1 MGLVLQSLDIKVETA
16 TASIEDDRRHILN
29 SIVGKAE
36 KDSYDAPESMHEKY
50 DSLNNLIHSTFATS
64 QGALQAARQEGS
76 GTWQNVLIAMSK
88 ATDIEKISFD
98 FGYGW
103 DNILAA
109 EAMELI
115 SHLPTALQRL
125 HLAEANFG
133 PHFVHALADWIDKAN
148 DHEII
153 LISASCINGDDDS
166 NSNTI
171 SNSNPNPNLA
181 RERISKPRLFTML
194 ASLVLA
200 PVRNRASRVARRKLA
215 KAVASKDSIKKV
227 KVCDTDYFLG
237 SEDER
242 IWGENLFEPL
252 QWVGDDSC

>member
-1 MGLVLQSLDIKVETA
+1 MYELYLALLVERKLGFPRVWAAYTAHKHLSKVGGGYNDETLEAVGIVHGVRGAPCDLNSRVTALREAYFPMGLVFQSLDIKVETA

-36 KDSYDAPESMHEKY
+36 KDLDDAPESMHEKY

-76 GTWQNVLIAMSK
+76 GTWQNFLIAMSK

-148 DHEII
+148 DLEII
-153 LISASCINGDDDS
+153 LISSSCINGDDNS

-181 RERISKPRLFTML
+181 RERILKP
-194 ASLVLA
+194 
-200 PVRNRASRVARRKLA
+200 
-215 KAVASKDSIKKV
+215 
-227 KVCDTDYFLG
+227 
-237 SEDER
+237 
-242 IWGENLFEPL
+242 
-252 QWVGDDSC
+252 

>member
-1 MGLVLQSLDIKVETA
+1 M
-16 TASIEDDRRHILN
+16 
-29 SIVGKAE
+29 
-36 KDSYDAPESMHEKY
+36 
-50 DSLNNLIHSTFATS
+50 
-64 QGALQAARQEGS
+64 
-76 GTWQNVLIAMSK
+76 WQNVLIAMSK

-103 DNILAA
+103 DNNILAA

-115 SHLPTALQRL
+115 SYQPTALQRH
-125 HLAEANFG
+125 HLAEATFG
-133 PHFVHALADWIDKAN
+133 PRFVHALADWIAKAN
-148 DHEII
+148 DLEII
-153 LISASCINGDDDS
+153 LISSSCINGDDDDS

-171 SNSNPNPNLA
+171 SNSNPNPNPNLA
-181 RERISKPRLFTML
+181 RERILKPRLFTML

-200 PVRNRASRVARRKLA
+200 PVRNRASRVARRRLA

-237 SEDER
+237 SEKR
-242 IWGENLFEPL
+242 ILGKNVVFEPL